1 MEKKEADQ
9 LDNRKKQGT
18 IKISEDVVATIAG
31 LAAAEVS
38 GVAGMSGGITGDL
51 VEKLGRKNI
60 SKGIKAE
67 VNENEVIIDISV
79 IVEYGV
85 KINTVAV
92 NLQNSI
98 RNAIENMTGMSVVN
112 VNVNIQGLSFS
123 SENKEEDGQANK

>member
-9 LDNRKKQGT
+9 LDNSKKQGT

-67 VNENEVIIDISV
+67 VDENEVTIDISV

-85 KINTVAV
+85 NIHTVAV
-92 NLQNSI
+92 DLQNSI
-98 RNAIENMTGMSVVN
+98 RNAIENMTGLSVVN
-112 VNVNIQGLSFS
+112 VNVNIQGLSFG